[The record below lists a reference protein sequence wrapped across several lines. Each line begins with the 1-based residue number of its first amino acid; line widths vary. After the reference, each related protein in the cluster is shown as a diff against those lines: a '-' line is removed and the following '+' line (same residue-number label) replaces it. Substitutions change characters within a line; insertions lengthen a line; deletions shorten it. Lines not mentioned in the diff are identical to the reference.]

1 MSDSKLQTLIAAA
14 QARFDAMSPEQKATM
29 WREQKISFIY
39 GQLQDCAP
47 SVTKEEI
54 ANFILN
60 RS

>member
-1 MSDSKLQTLIAAA
+1 MNKTKLQMLLENA
-14 QARFDAMSPEQKATM
+14 QARFDTMSPEEQAAM

-54 ANFILN
+54 ANFIKY
-60 RS
+60 